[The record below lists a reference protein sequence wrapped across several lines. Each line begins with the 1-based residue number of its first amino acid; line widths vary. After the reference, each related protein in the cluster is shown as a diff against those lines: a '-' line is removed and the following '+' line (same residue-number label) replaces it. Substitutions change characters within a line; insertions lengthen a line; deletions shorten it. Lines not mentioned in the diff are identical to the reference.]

1 MSYKTNE
8 MLSSVKTT
16 DNDILKINAKLDPNK
31 AHGHNKINIHMIKIC
46 TFFGSHRAID
56 LFNHCIDNAL
66 YPCEYKKDNLV
77 SVHKKMTNKP

>member
-1 MSYKTNE
+1 MNILQIYSDYTEVFNTIQYNSIFKDNSQLPPTLSYKTNE

-46 TFFGSHRAID
+46 TFFGSH
-56 LFNHCIDNAL
+56 
-66 YPCEYKKDNLV
+66 
-77 SVHKKMTNKP
+77 